1 MTSLLEKIKPQSDGQ
16 ERVLEAL
23 KNENYSIVG
32 IFGPTGSGKSLLT
45 LAYGID
51 SVTQGK
57 FRRFLIVK
65 PLVDVVSG
73 REYTM
78 TEAKEEFEKLSRQY
92 LIDVIGTF
100 ISQNEIDDLIKSEKI
115 SIIDGHFLK
124 GRTFDETLVFIDD
137 AQNIKLEALIE
148 LIVRLGKK
156 SRLVI
161 AADPI
166 FQRSPYAPI
175 NVMRD
180 ILSNEQNAIVIDLG
194 VKDVVRDGAK
204 MGIRF
209 LLEYTLRSRKLNES
223 ELKALEVIRS
233 HSPDADI
240 VTLIDLDEL
249 IKKYNISSDYVPRYL
264 VIVKQGY
271 LGRLVGKG
279 GERINAIEKELNS
292 KVRGIELDVN
302 LANYI
307 RAIHPVSWI
316 WKKIEVDFMGAYI
329 AIKTSSDNL
338 GPLLGQKG
346 NYIRFLHE
354 VSERL
359 LGVGVKVIQ
368 TEEKKK

>member
-279 GERINAIEKELNS
+279 GERISAIEKELNS